1 MALLIYLYVSLVLE
15 VLDINYMERDL
26 EVRLDYHFAQRY
38 VLIMYWVLEDMG
50 VRLEYDLAQI

>member
-15 VLDINYMERDL
+15 GLDINYMERDL

-50 VRLEYDLAQI
+50 VRLEYYLDQI

>member
-50 VRLEYDLAQI
+50 VRLEYYLDQI

>member
-15 VLDINYMERDL
+15 GLDINYMERDL

-50 VRLEYDLAQI
+50 MRLEYYLDQI